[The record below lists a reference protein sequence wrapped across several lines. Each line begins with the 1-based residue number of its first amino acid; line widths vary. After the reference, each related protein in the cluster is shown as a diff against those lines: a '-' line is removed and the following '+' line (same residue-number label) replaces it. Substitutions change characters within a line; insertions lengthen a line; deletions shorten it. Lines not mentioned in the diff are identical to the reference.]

1 MRKIVLT
8 FWLLTPLAS
17 LLAGSTES
25 VQTAEGVLK
34 ITPVTHGSLMLE
46 FKGRVI
52 HIDPWGRGDYTGL
65 PKADLILITD
75 IHGDHL
81 DPVQVKKLTKGGTRI
96 VAPQAV
102 AQTVTEA
109 MVLHNGQKKVVAG
122 LQIEAVPMYNH
133 KRGPSPGNL
142 YHDQG
147 KRQRIRADPGRQEG
161 LHLGRHR
168 LHSGN
173 EGFSQHRYR
182 LHNHEPALHHAA
194 RGSSRVRRSLPA
206 QNRLSLPLPRL
217 RPERFQP
224 GTGGP
229 PRHRSQDKRLVLDRG
244 PDQQAG
250 EKDPTLFLHGP
261 TGWTG

>member
-8 FWLLTPLAS
+8 FWLLTPFAS

-25 VQTAEGVLK
+25 VRTAEGVLK

-46 FKGRVI
+46 FKGKVI

-133 KRGPSPGNL
+133 KRGPSPGKL
-142 YHDQG
+142 YHDKG
-147 KRQRIRADPGRQEG
+147 RGNGYVLTLADKRVYISGDTACIPEMKALDR
-161 LHLGRHR
+161 HRHR
-168 LHSGN
+168 LRH
-173 EGFSQHRYR
+173 
-182 LHNHEPALHHAA
+182 HEPPLHHAA
-194 RGSSRVRRSLPA
+194 RGSGRVRRSLQS
-206 QNRLSLPLPRL
+206 QNCLSLPLPRL
-217 RPERFQP
+217 RPESIYP
-224 GTGGP
+224 GPGGP
-229 PRHRSQDKRLVLDRG
+229 SGHRSQATGLVLRLTFSTEPGDR
-244 PDQQAG
+244 PHLAFHQSR
-250 EKDPTLFLHGP
+250 
-261 TGWTG
+261 

>member
-8 FWLLTPLAS
+8 FWLLTPFAS

-25 VQTAEGVLK
+25 VRTAEGVLK

-46 FKGRVI
+46 FKGKVI

-133 KRGPSPGNL
+133 KRGPSPGKL
-142 YHDQG
+142 YHDKG
-147 KRQRIRADPGRQEG
+147 RGNGYVLTLADKRVYI
-161 LHLGRHR
+161 
-168 LHSGN
+168 SGDTACIP
-173 EGFSQHRYR
+173 EMK
-182 LHNHEPALHHAA
+182 ALTDIDIAFVTMNLPYTMPPEEAA
-194 RGSSRVRRSLPA
+194 ECVAAFNPKIVYPYHYRGSDLKVFTRALEAHPDIEV
-206 QNRLSLPLPRL
+206 RL
-217 RPERFQP
+217 R
-224 GTGGP
+224 
-229 PRHRSQDKRLVLDRG
+229 D
-244 PDQQAG
+244 
-250 EKDPTLFLHGP
+250 
-261 TGWTG
+261 WY